1 MNLCKNAHTFRVYLP
16 WKLWIFCLSR
26 QKNKSPGRGI
36 FWEAD
41 VAGPGREPARCEA
54 WETRAGI
61 FSFTQE
67 IQTNLN
73 I

>member
-1 MNLCKNAHTFRVYLP
+1 MLILFVYICRGNYGFP
-16 WKLWIFCLSR
+16 TCHAR
-26 QKNKSPGRGI
+26 KNKSPGRGI